1 MDVHTTI
8 ERNPETLLANW
19 LEPIETRAGE
29 VLPPP
34 PPESRREAEL
44 LLSWLR
50 ARKSYSNNTLHRYL
64 VEFRK
69 LCSLSHSKLA
79 KSVRE
84 LGFEDLLEL
93 QKWIKYPEVVKLWFR
108 CLWEIT
114 GKEEYK
120 RLYERLKVPRKKQR
134 LPEALS
140 KEQVERLLEECGRED
155 FELKVLVALL
165 YETGARAG
173 EILRLKGR
181 DIEFDQYG
189 ARVWIRKSKS
199 EARVVRVSI
208 YAGLLAS
215 YLEMRKPG
223 PDEPIFTREYNAY
236 LARLISV
243 WERAGLPPTRRKFH
257 ILRHT
262 RATELLKS
270 RVFNEREMMLWFG
283 WRTRGMIDVYAK
295 VTMEDVEASY
305 LAAVKGV
312 EIKKE
317 EPPKP
322 KACPRC
328 GTLNPPDAKFC
339 LKCAAPLA
347 PEAEK
352 QLSTTE
358 LMLQQLLAKI
368 TELERSLAKEK

>member
-1 MDVHTTI
+1 
-8 ERNPETLLANW
+8 
-19 LEPIETRAGE
+19 
-29 VLPPP
+29 
-34 PPESRREAEL
+34 
-44 LLSWLR
+44 
-50 ARKSYSNNTLHRYL
+50 

-69 LCSLSHSKLA
+69 LCSLSHAKLG

-84 LGFEDLLEL
+84 LGFEDLLAL

-114 GKEEYK
+114 GGEEYK
-120 RLYERLKVPRKKQR
+120 QLYERVRIPRKKQR

-140 KEQVERLLEECGRED
+140 REQVERLLEECGRED

-208 YAGLLAS
+208 YSALLAS
-215 YLEMRKPG
+215 LLEMKRPAA
-223 PDEPIFTREYNAY
+223 DEAIFSREYNAY
-236 LARLISV
+236 RTRLAKV

-270 RVFNEREMMLWFG
+270 RVFTEREMMLWFG
-283 WRTRGMIDVYAK
+283 WKTRNMIDVYAK
-295 VTMEDVEASY
+295 VTMEDADRSY
-305 LAAVKGV
+305 LAAVRGIEV
-312 EIKKE
+312 KKE

-322 KACPRC
+322 KSCPRC
-328 GTLNPPDAKFC
+328 TALNPPDSKFC
-339 LKCAAPLA
+339 LKCGAPLTV
-347 PEAEK
+347 EAEK
-352 QLSTTE
+352 QTSNLE
-358 LMLQQLLAKI
+358 LMLQQLFTKI
-368 TELERSLAKEK
+368 SDLEKKLAKEK